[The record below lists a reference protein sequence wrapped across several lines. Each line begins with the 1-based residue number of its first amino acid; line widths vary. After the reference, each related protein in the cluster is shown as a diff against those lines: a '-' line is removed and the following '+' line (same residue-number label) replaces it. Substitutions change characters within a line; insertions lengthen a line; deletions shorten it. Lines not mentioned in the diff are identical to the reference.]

1 MMNQLFVKRSELKFY
16 INPLDA
22 VALASRLK
30 HVIQSDRHSAVNNGY
45 TVRSLYF
52 DSADDRCLDEKQGG
66 FLNRKK
72 YRLRIYNSSDCN
84 AKFEVK
90 SKQNNQISK
99 QSTSIRRES
108 AEAIIL
114 GDHRELLQYNDPIL
128 EQVYCTFVAQQ
139 FQPKVIVEYQRDAYI
154 FDPFNVRI
162 TIDKHIRCSTSNLSI
177 FADNLHLLPVI
188 QSGNFVLEVKF
199 DQVLPDFIRNLLQ
212 LPRFEQMAISK
223 YVLSRRF
230 FKTHQW
236 EDA

>member
-1 MMNQLFVKRSELKFY
+1 MMKPIVVNRSELKYY

-22 VALASRLK
+22 VALAARLK
-30 HVIQSDRHSAVNNGY
+30 HVMQPDPHGAANGGY

-66 FLNRKK
+66 FLTRKK
-72 YRLRIYNSSDCN
+72 YRLRIYGSGDCR

-90 SKQNNQISK
+90 SKHNNQISK
-99 QSTSIRRES
+99 QSASISRAS
-108 AEAIIL
+108 AEAIIC
-114 GDHRELLQYNDPIL
+114 GEHRELLQYDDPL
-128 EQVYCTFVAQQ
+128 LQQVYCSFVAQQ
-139 FQPKVIVEYQRDAYI
+139 FQPKVIVEYQRDAYV
-154 FDPFNVRI
+154 FNPFNVRI
-162 TIDKHIRCSTSNLSI
+162 TIDKHIRSSTSNLSI

-199 DQVLPDFIRNLLQ
+199 NQVLPDFIRTLLQ

>member
-1 MMNQLFVKRSELKFY
+1 MQRLSVKRSELKY
-16 INPLDA
+16 YVHPLE
-22 VALASRLK
+22 ALALAARLK
-30 HVIQSDRHSAVNNGY
+30 HVMQSDQHSTANNGY

-52 DSADDRCLDEKQGG
+52 DSVDDRCLDEKQGG
-66 FLNRKK
+66 FLNRDK
-72 YRLRIYNSSDCN
+72 YRLRIYDSRDRK

-90 SKQNNQISK
+90 SKRNNQISK
-99 QSTSIRRES
+99 QSATISRHS
-108 AEAIIL
+108 AEAIVL
-114 GDHRELLQYNDPIL
+114 GNHRELLQYDDPIL
-128 EQVYCTFVAQQ
+128 QQVYCTFVAQQ
-139 FQPKVIVEYQRDAYI
+139 FQPKVIVEYQREAYV

-162 TIDKHIRCSTSNLSI
+162 TIDKHIRCSTSNLSL
-177 FADNLHLLPVI
+177 FADNLQLLPVI

-199 DQVLPDFIRNLLQ
+199 DQVLPNFIRNLLQ